1 MSKWRPSEECLYV
14 IPDIHGQLY
23 QLELI
28 LSRILP
34 LRKRNGF
41 RDKIIF
47 LGDYVD
53 RGSYSPDV
61 IDKLVDLKEKYN
73 DQVVC
78 LIGNHELMF
87 MDAIGNS
94 ESSDD
99 YLIWMQNGGYNT
111 LVSYLDRANYKLDN
125 PYVLDRRRVKDF
137 IPLKHIEFIKK
148 LQPYYET
155 DDFIFVHGG
164 CDPYT
169 KLSEQDPK
177 TLVWDRSLFN
187 KIVKNPYF
195 DYEWEKCIITG
206 HNCYSK
212 APLITPKFMML
223 DSSCN
228 NELIVIEL
236 NSMEGFVAEKG
247 NKKMN
252 KLIF

>member
-148 LQPYYET
+148 LQ
-155 DDFIFVHGG
+155 IG
-164 CDPYT
+164 
-169 KLSEQDPK
+169 
-177 TLVWDRSLFN
+177 R
-187 KIVKNPYF
+187 
-195 DYEWEKCIITG
+195 
-206 HNCYSK
+206 
-212 APLITPKFMML
+212 A
-223 DSSCN
+223 SCRDTM
-228 NELIVIEL
+228 
-236 NSMEGFVAEKG
+236 S
-247 NKKMN
+247 
-252 KLIF
+252 